1 MAGAAVIAVDGWG
14 MVIRVRRTGVL
25 GGRGSAVMRM
35 LQGIAMADTLPGR
48 HNNASNR
55 RAMHCMLA
63 ERHRDR
69 GVTLDGQ
76 PDNHD

>member
-1 MAGAAVIAVDGWG
+1 
-14 MVIRVRRTGVL
+14 
-25 GGRGSAVMRM
+25 MRM

-48 HNNASNR
+48 HNGVSNR

-76 PDNHD
+76 PENHD